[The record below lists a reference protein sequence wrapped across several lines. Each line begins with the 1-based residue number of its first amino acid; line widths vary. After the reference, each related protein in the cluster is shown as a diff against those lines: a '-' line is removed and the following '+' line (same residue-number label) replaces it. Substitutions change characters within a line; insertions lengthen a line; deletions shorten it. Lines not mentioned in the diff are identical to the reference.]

1 MKATV
6 LMLSLCVATTLAQAP
21 SVDREPTGRSNPS
34 IDPRATE
41 ALGRMTAFLKTVKT
55 FTVSSE
61 SSRVE
66 IVDTDMKV
74 QKQTSNEVTVRLP
87 DRLYAHVRGDEH
99 DLQFFYDGRTLTVF
113 SRDKNMYASTP
124 APPTVSR
131 TLDATRVRHGISM
144 PLADFIQMASADN
157 VLDEILDAGYIGTS
171 RVDGVEC
178 DHIAIRQ
185 RDVDWQ
191 VWLERSATP
200 LPRRMVITTK
210 TEPTQPQYIAT
221 FRWNLSPKF
230 DDKLFVFTPPPNAA
244 RIAFARAKN
253 REQIPDSPQ

>member
-1 MKATV
+1 MKAIV

-21 SVDREPTGRSNPS
+21 SADREPAGRSNSS
-34 IDPRATE
+34 IDARATE
-41 ALGRMTAFLKTVKT
+41 ALGKMTAFLKTVKT
-55 FTVSSE
+55 FKVSSD
-61 SSRVE
+61 SSRDE
-66 IVDTDMKV
+66 IVDTDMKI
-74 QKQTSNEVTVRLP
+74 QKRASNEVTVRLP

-113 SRDKNMYASTP
+113 SLDKNMYASTP
-124 APPTVSR
+124 APPTVAR

-144 PLADFIQMASADN
+144 PVADFIQMASADD
-157 VLDEILDAGYIGTS
+157 VLEEIVDAGYIGTS

-178 DHIAIRQ
+178 DHIAVRQ

-191 VWLERSATP
+191 VWIERSATP

-210 TEPTQPQYIAT
+210 TEPTQPQYVAT
-221 FRWNLSPKF
+221 LRWDLSPKI
-230 DDKLFVFTPPPNAA
+230 DDTSFVFTPPPNAV

-253 REQIPDSPQ
+253 REGVLDSPQ